1 MGFPAKSPIS
11 DFFHGTM
18 YMTFGCSRSPVTVAV
33 PNSSRSEAPG
43 GFCPGPED
51 ARAAAPAAR
60 DVLARGSPASDCALA
75 GREVLA
81 RGSPA
86 SDWAVALGGF
96 AAGAEA
102 GAGAAAGAA
111 GSLAGAVAGAGCC
124 ALTFMARHST
134 VKLNV

>member
-60 DVLARGSPASDCALA
+60 DVLARGSPASD
-75 GREVLA
+75 
-81 RGSPA
+81 
-86 SDWAVALGGF
+86 WAVALGGF

-134 VKLNV
+134 V